1 MILRALLLWVLLD
14 FLLVNADTDTTVT
27 RKVLFDVS
35 VGGQP
40 IGKIVLGL
48 FGNTAPKTVTNFVS
62 LAGNEYGYGYKG
74 STFHRVIKNF
84 MIQGGDF
91 TKGDG
96 TGGYSIYGDN
106 FEDENFVL
114 KHYGP
119 GWLCMANAGKNTNGS
134 QFYIT
139 TIKTPWL
146 DDSHT
151 CFGKVLEGMDVVKK
165 IENVQTGSADRPVQ
179 KVEITQSGVIEVPEP
194 FEVAK
199 DGVVA

>member
-1 MILRALLLWVLLD
+1 LRALLLWVLLD
-14 FLLVNADTDTTVT
+14 FLLVNADTDATVT